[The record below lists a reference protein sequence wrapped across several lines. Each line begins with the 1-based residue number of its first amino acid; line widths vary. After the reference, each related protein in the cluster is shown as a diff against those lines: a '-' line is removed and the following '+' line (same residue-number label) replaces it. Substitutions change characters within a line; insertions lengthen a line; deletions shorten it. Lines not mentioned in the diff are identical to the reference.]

1 VTHRQPVPHRQPK
14 IHRQPV
20 ILSFDVEEHDRIE
33 ANAAHPFD
41 PTARAHYAQR
51 MDATTRQ
58 LLDELAAADVRATF
72 FIVGEIARTHP
83 ELVRAI
89 HAAGHEVAAHGYD
102 HRRVHRFTPESFRQD
117 IRRCCDELAAL
128 TGEPIL
134 GYRAPTFSI
143 VRQTAW
149 AIDVLAEEGICYD
162 SSIFPV
168 RHDRYGVPQ
177 APRCPF
183 VVHGERHQ
191 LIELPPATWRVMGI
205 NLPVGGGGYFRLFP
219 LPVLQQGIR
228 QLQRRY
234 RCPAM
239 LYFHPW
245 EFDPQQRKLPL
256 KRVSRW
262 RTYVG
267 IDRSLTKL
275 RKLLRWRRFARAI
288 DVVSSLDARALP
300 TFTLTHARPST
311 REAAA

>member
-1 VTHRQPVPHRQPK
+1 MHP
-14 IHRQPV
+14 QPV

-41 PTARAHYAQR
+41 PAARAHYAQR
-51 MDATTRQ
+51 MDCTTRH

-83 ELVRAI
+83 DLVRTI

-102 HRRVHRFTPESFRQD
+102 HRRVHRFTPEGFRQD
-117 IRRCCDELAAL
+117 IRWCCDALAAV
-128 TGEPIL
+128 TGEPVL

-149 AIDVLAEEGICYD
+149 AVDVLAEEGICYD

-168 RHDRYGVPQ
+168 RHDRYGVPR
-177 APRCPF
+177 APRRPF
-183 VVHGERHQ
+183 LVRGERHQ
-191 LIELPPATWRVMGI
+191 LIELPPATWRVMGV

-219 LPVLQQGIR
+219 LAVLERGIR
-228 QLQRRY
+228 QLQRHY
-234 RCPAM
+234 QCPAM

-245 EFDPQQRKLPL
+245 EFDRDQRKLPI
-256 KRVSRW
+256 KRISRW

-267 IDRSLTKL
+267 INRSLVRL
-275 RKLLRWRRFARAI
+275 RRLLRRHKFVRAV
-288 DVVSSLDARALP
+288 DVVDGLDVRALP
-300 TFTLTHARPST
+300 IFALANATMPT
-311 REAAA
+311 RTTAA